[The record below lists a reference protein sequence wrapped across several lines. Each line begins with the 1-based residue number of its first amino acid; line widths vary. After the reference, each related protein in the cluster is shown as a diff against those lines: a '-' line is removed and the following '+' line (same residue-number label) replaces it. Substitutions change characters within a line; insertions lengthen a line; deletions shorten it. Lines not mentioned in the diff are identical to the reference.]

1 MKKSPR
7 KTGFFLVWMLEFKA
21 KKCPHQAGINPFLG
35 GDGGDRFILP
45 QAFVRCNIFRA
56 ET

>member
-7 KTGFFLVWMLEFKA
+7 KTGFFLVWVLEFKA